1 MVQDEDMC
9 RKCGVCS
16 CGPGAL
22 LGALL
27 WLFFSLWHFDDGFW
41 FYMSPQLL
49 EASLGA
55 SRLICTGQIEWYL
68 EVHGKEKVS

>member
-27 WLFFSLWHFDDGFW
+27 WLFFLCGTLMMAFGLHE
-41 FYMSPQLL
+41 SPV
-49 EASLGA
+49 AGS
-55 SRLICTGQIEWYL
+55 
-68 EVHGKEKVS
+68 